1 MYLIRISFTLSSE
14 TELFLDTRASVTN
27 HITSLLS
34 GVVRTKL
41 SLGVIP
47 EEGLKISCFV
57 KTQEVFANIY
67 GLMALNVLEMK
78 AK

>member
-1 MYLIRISFTLSSE
+1 MNF
-14 TELFLDTRASVTN
+14 
-27 HITSLLS
+27 LLS

-41 SLGVIP
+41 SLGVRP
-47 EEGLKISCFV
+47 EEGLKISYFV

-67 GLMALNVLEMK
+67 GIMALIVLEMK